1 MTMGIP
7 NLMMLLI
14 ITMIVMM
21 IVMMLT
27 MIIMMRGMF
36 TDDDDDDGE
45 LSYDDIH
52 ADGHDND
59 NDYAVF
65 DPYNDY

>member
-1 MTMGIP
+1 
-7 NLMMLLI
+7 
-14 ITMIVMM
+14 MIVM
-21 IVMMLT
+21 MMLT

-36 TDDDDDDGE
+36 KDDDDDD

-59 NDYAVF
+59 NDYPVF
-65 DPYNDY
+65 DPYNDN